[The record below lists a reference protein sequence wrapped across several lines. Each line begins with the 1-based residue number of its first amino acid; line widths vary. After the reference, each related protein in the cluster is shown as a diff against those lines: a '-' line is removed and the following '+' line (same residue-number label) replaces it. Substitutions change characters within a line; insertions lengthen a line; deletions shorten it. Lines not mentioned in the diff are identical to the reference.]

1 MQQRSVFKIRRAR
14 SPRAFTLIEL
24 LVVIA
29 IIGILAA
36 LIFPTLSKMEERGHG
51 ATCTANLRQ
60 IGSALLL
67 YAGDENG
74 RFPLAGNVVPYGS
87 VDADTGRPGWT
98 EQLEPYLGTG
108 RKIFVC
114 PSSSKRIKTNKTYS
128 YFLGTH
134 ATYLDS
140 GGQKPLE
147 LVRIKSPSRYILGGD
162 ISRTGTED
170 DADKDDMRQNVA
182 FPASGS
188 VAFHQGRANLLFAD
202 GGVRSFEKFDS
213 EQMEIS
219 YEGTGFTY

>member
-1 MQQRSVFKIRRAR
+1 M
-14 SPRAFTLIEL
+14 IEL

-67 YAGDENG
+67 YAGEENG

-87 VDADTGRPGWT
+87 VDANTGRPGWT
-98 EQLEPYLGTG
+98 EQLEPYLETG

-114 PSSSKRIKTNKTYS
+114 PSSSKRIKTNKFYS

-140 GGQKPLE
+140 GGSQPLE

-219 YEGTGFTY
+219 YEGAGFTY